1 MLTDKA
7 SSQALGSY
15 NCSHHAL
22 LGSPNISSAAS
33 SPDLR
38 PIIISGPS
46 GVGKGT
52 LMQMLIDSNPGQF
65 STTVSHTTRKPRP
78 GEKEGISYHFVS
90 PVVFSEMITKGRFIE
105 HTLFSGNHYG
115 TSKDTIARQKLQ
127 GSTALL
133 DIDVEGVKTI
143 VESGSL
149 DARCVFIKPPS
160 LKTLEERL
168 RSRET
173 ETKESIQR
181 RLARAEHELQ
191 YAETSGVYDI
201 LITNDDL
208 GRAYEELEAFS
219 LTATD
224 KLDT

>member
-1 MLTDKA
+1 MLTDKT
-7 SSQALGSY
+7 SSQARGSY
-15 NCSHHAL
+15 NRSHHTL
-22 LGSPNISSAAS
+22 LSSPNISSAAL

-65 STTVSHTTRKPRP
+65 SATVSHTTRKPRR
-78 GEKEGISYHFVS
+78 GEKEGIAYYFVS
-90 PVVFSEMITKGRFIE
+90 PVVFSEMITKGCFIE

-115 TSKDTIARQKLQ
+115 TSKDTVARQKLQ

-149 DARCVFIKPPS
+149 DARRVFIQPPS
-160 LKTLEERL
+160 LNTLEERL
-168 RSRET
+168 RGRET
-173 ETKESIQR
+173 ETEESIQR
-181 RLARAEHELQ
+181 RLARAKHELQ
-191 YAETSGVYDI
+191 YAETCGVYDI

-208 GRAYEELEAFS
+208 GKAYEELEAFA

-224 KLDT
+224 KLAT